1 MKMQHYYLCSA
12 LANSSPVITYCSGIA
27 HLPGRRPQ
35 KITIST
41 AAFHTDVS
49 PCLYFNY
56 TLPRSP
62 FKPNSCSVSLFPLL
76 SFALRISL
84 HLFSPKPSLF
94 LYLFLFVLFSLL
106 CISRPSNSQLNSVSI
121 VVNRSVNR
129 TRNKRINLCL
139 SVSVCLAVYT
149 PTTCTATA
157 TCRGFLI
164 GCGRGGAWPPSRS
177 ACPPPTCEASMSL
190 MCRNETSFVQV
201 RDTHTH
207 SFVTSESC
215 CLVNNLSIL

>member
-84 HLFSPKPSLF
+84 HLFFPQAISISLSIS
-94 LYLFLFVLFSLL
+94 LCFVFSSLHL
-106 CISRPSNSQLNSVSI
+106 KTLKFSVEFCLNCCEQKRQP
-121 VVNRSVNR
+121 NEKQ
-129 TRNKRINLCL
+129 TNKSLSFCLCL
-139 SVSVCLAVYT
+139 LSRLHSNNLHCDCHLSWLSDWLRQRRGLAPFT
-149 PTTCTATA
+149 QCMSPTHMRGLNVPDVQKRDFICT
-157 TCRGFLI
+157 
-164 GCGRGGAWPPSRS
+164 GASH
-177 ACPPPTCEASMSL
+177 
-190 MCRNETSFVQV
+190 
-201 RDTHTH
+201 THTLICH
-207 SFVTSESC
+207 K
-215 CLVNNLSIL
+215 